1 LNVIFSKNPLNLKVD
16 LNPCCVEKLIEIRWI
31 AKFDIREPR
40 LIRGDIMREIDKTKP
55 VLVTGG
61 SGYLA
66 SWIIKML
73 LEDGIN
79 VNATVRDL
87 SNIQKVEHL
96 KVLAEES
103 TGQLKLFKSDL
114 MDNGSFDEP
123 MQDCELV
130 IHTAS
135 PFFITGIKNP
145 EEELIRPAKEGTRN
159 VLESAKKNPTA
170 KRIVLTSSVVAIYG
184 DNVDI
189 ELAKGRIFTENEWNV
204 TSSAEHQ
211 PYAYS
216 KTIAEKEAWAIAKEQ
231 DQWDLLTINPG
242 WILGPSVS
250 KRTDS
255 MSISTMIEFGDGT
268 YKRGVPELWN
278 SIVDVRDVAAAHIK
292 AGFISEASG
301 RHIIVSKEATLLD
314 IANIL
319 RKQFGDDYPLPKR
332 QTSKFLFWLIAPLMG
347 YTRKYVSKNVGIKV
361 KFDNSYSKKDLSMS
375 YIPIEETIKDHFQQ
389 LLDDGLLAKT

>member
-1 LNVIFSKNPLNLKVD
+1 
-16 LNPCCVEKLIEIRWI
+16 
-31 AKFDIREPR
+31 
-40 LIRGDIMREIDKTKP
+40 MREIDKTKP

-73 LEDGIN
+73 LEEGIN
-79 VNATVRDL
+79 VNATVRDP
-87 SNIQKVEHL
+87 SSIQKVEHL
-96 KVLAEES
+96 KALAKAS

-114 MDNGSFDEP
+114 LDSGSFDEP

-159 VLESAKKNPTA
+159 VLESAKRNPTV
-170 KRIVLTSSVVAIYG
+170 KRIVLTSSAAAIYG
-184 DNVDI
+184 DNAEI
-189 ELAKGRIFTENEWNV
+189 KLAAGGIFTEKEWNV

-211 PYAYS
+211 PYSYS

-231 DQWDLLTINPG
+231 NQWDLLTINPG

-268 YKRGVPELWN
+268 YKSGVPELWMC
-278 SIVDVRDVAAAHIK
+278 IVDVRDVARAHIK
-292 AGFISEASG
+292 AGYTPEASG
-301 RHIIVSKEATLLD
+301 RHIIVSGETTLLD
-314 IANIL
+314 LAKLL
-319 RKQFGDDYPLPKR
+319 RKHFGDDYPFPRREAPKI
-332 QTSKFLFWLIAPLMG
+332 LFWLIAPM
-347 YTRKYVSKNVGIKV
+347 YDRTRKYVSRNVGIRI
-361 KFDNSYSKKDLSMS
+361 KFDNSYSKTDLNMS
-375 YIPIEETIKDHFQQ
+375 YIPIEQTIKEHFQQ
-389 LLDDGLLAKT
+389 ILDDGLLSKT

>member
-1 LNVIFSKNPLNLKVD
+1 MEDVI
-16 LNPCCVEKLIEIRWI
+16 
-31 AKFDIREPR
+31 
-40 LIRGDIMREIDKTKP
+40 GEIDKTKP

-73 LEDGIN
+73 LEEGIN
-79 VNATVRDL
+79 VNATVRDP
-87 SNIQKVEHL
+87 SSIHKVEHL
-96 KVLAEES
+96 KALAKAS

-135 PFFITGIKNP
+135 PYFIAGTKNP

-159 VLESAKKNPTA
+159 VLESAKSTPTVQ
-170 KRIVLTSSVVAIYG
+170 RIVLTSSVYAIYG

-189 ELAKGRIFTENEWNV
+189 ELATGGIFTEKDWNV
-204 TSSAEHQ
+204 TSSVEQQ

-242 WILGPSVS
+242 WIFGPSVS

-255 MSISTMIEFGDGT
+255 MSISTMIKFGDGT
-268 YKRGVPELWN
+268 YKSGVPELWN
-278 SIVDVRDVAAAHIK
+278 CIVDIRDVATAHVK
-292 AGFISEASG
+292 AGFTSEASG
-301 RHIIVSKEATLLD
+301 RHIIANKEATLLD

-319 RKQFGDDYPLPKR
+319 RKHFGDDYPFPRREAPKV
-332 QTSKFLFWLIAPLMG
+332 LFWLIAPMYNL
-347 YTRKYVSKNVGIKV
+347 TRKYVSRNAGIRI
-361 KFDNSYSKKDLSMS
+361 KFGNSYSKADLNMS
-375 YIPIEETIKDHFQQ
+375 YIPIEQTIKEHFQQ
-389 LLDDGLLAKT
+389 ILDDGLLSKT

>member
-1 LNVIFSKNPLNLKVD
+1 MEDV
-16 LNPCCVEKLIEIRWI
+16 
-31 AKFDIREPR
+31 
-40 LIRGDIMREIDKTKP
+40 MREIDKTKP

-73 LEDGIN
+73 LEEGIN
-79 VNATVRDL
+79 VNATVRDP
-87 SNIQKVEHL
+87 SSVQKVEHL
-96 KVLAEES
+96 KVLAKAS
-103 TGQLKLFKSDL
+103 NGQLNLFKSDL

-135 PFFITGIKNP
+135 PFFVTEIKNP
-145 EEELIRPAKEGTRN
+145 KDELIRPAKEGTRN
-159 VLESAKKNPTA
+159 VLESAKRNSTV

-189 ELAKGRIFTENEWNV
+189 ELVKSGIFSEKEWNV

-268 YKRGVPELWN
+268 YKSGVPELWTC
-278 SIVDVRDVAAAHIK
+278 IVDVRDVATAHIK
-292 AGFISEASG
+292 AGFTSGASG

-314 IANIL
+314 IANVL
-319 RKQFGDDYPLPKR
+319 RKYFGDDYPFPRRQAPKI
-332 QTSKFLFWLIAPLMG
+332 LFWLVAPMFDR
-347 YTRKYVSKNVGIKV
+347 TRKYVSKNVGIRI
-361 KFDNSYSKKDLSMS
+361 KFDNSYSKKDLNMS
-375 YIPIEETIKDHFQQ
+375 YISIEQTIKEHFQQ
-389 LLDDGLLAKT
+389 ILDDGLLNKT